1 MYNPFSLEGKTII
14 VTGASSGI
22 GRAIAIECSKMG
34 ASVIITGRDPDRLD
48 LTFKHLEGEGHI
60 VIQADMTSQTD
71 LEDIAGSIPEIDGI
85 VCSAGVLKTL
95 PVKFINR
102 EDFDVVMDV
111 NFFAPVFLTRAIIN
125 RKKLRRGGS
134 VVFISSLGAFFA
146 NLGNAMYSA
155 SKGALNSFARVL
167 ALELSQRKIRVNC
180 ILPGMV
186 KTDLLNVIPVT
197 AEDINEDR
205 KNYPLDYG
213 QPVDVAYAAV
223 YLLSEAGRWITGN
236 YFVLDGGA
244 SLK

>member
-1 MYNPFSLEGKTII
+1 MYNPFSLKGKTVI

-22 GRAIAIECSKMG
+22 GRAIAVECSKMG

-48 LTFKHLEGEGHI
+48 LTFRQMAGEGHT
-60 VIQADMTSQTD
+60 VLRADMTSEND

-85 VCSAGVLKTL
+85 VYSAGVLKTL

-102 EDFDVVMDV
+102 GDLDAVMDV
-111 NFFAPVFLTRAIIN
+111 NFFAPVFLTKAIIN

-134 VVFISSLGAFFA
+134 VVFISSLAAFYA
-146 NLGNAMYSA
+146 NPGNAMYSA
-155 SKGALNSFARVL
+155 SKGALNSFARVM

-186 KTDLLNVIPVT
+186 KTNLLDIIPVT
-197 AEDINEDR
+197 TEDLNEDR

-213 QPVDVAYAAV
+213 DPVDVAYAAV